1 MSFKYPALL
10 ITLLCL
16 NSQAYAFP
24 LEIFENLSGNRIVAF
39 LEESDIDAAAS
50 KWQPSEQTPP
60 VTVQKLTRSIFEHMA
75 TEKGLENIEVEEIDL
90 RPIPRHKEQWH
101 YLVKMK
107 VENNHEIEHRYFLV
121 LMNGKIFPAIREPE
135 SIK

>member
-1 MSFKYPALL
+1 MSLKYPALL
-10 ITLLCL
+10 IALLCL
-16 NSQAYAFP
+16 SSQAYAFP
-24 LEIFENLSGNRIVAF
+24 LEIFENVSGNRIVAF
-39 LEESDIDAAAS
+39 VEENDMDAAS

-60 VTVQKLTRSIFEHMA
+60 VTVQKLTHSIFEYMA
-75 TEKGLENIEVEEIDL
+75 TEKGVENIEVEEIDL
-90 RPIPRHKEQWH
+90 RQMPRHKEQWH
-101 YLVKMK
+101 YIVKMK